1 VIDPAIFTGTRRLD
15 GLGSVAHDDRMVA
28 LDEDQMSAQLLDQL
42 RVNTDPARD
51 HRPGDGQSRCAADMT
66 KSVIQGTQA
75 P

>member
-1 VIDPAIFTGTRRLD
+1 
-15 GLGSVAHDDRMVA
+15 MVA